1 MAASIRTITAVS
13 EPPPCLPGREIF
25 RPVEF
30 LCPDSQALR
39 SVRVLHP
46 YSNALAD
53 VFPQKRLLL
62 CQEAG
67 LQAVRKNRYVILA
80 KDFDMGHRS
89 NVKKPDFEFYNVG
102 LLAAGYAS
110 ALASLT
116 MSRTLRESVI
126 GAGRSNALLNH
137 RRGPSLNGAPNA
149 KDSADDH
156 LDLFSKSR
164 RSLSVASSDESDVPV
179 RLGRLSLG
187 SANQRKSGLE
197 DLLSS
202 AEGGKHDYDW
212 LLTPPG
218 TPLVSSSD
226 GNESSTGLMARRS
239 GPLVRSVSTT
249 KASRLSVSHSEN
261 NHASRPTRSSSVTRP
276 SVSSS
281 QYSTYSNNRSA
292 SILNTSS
299 ASVSSY
305 MRPSTPTNRSSS
317 IARPSTSSRSTTPAK
332 LRPSLSTSSV
342 DKPRPSQSS
351 RPSTPTSTRPQISA
365 NSNSTAP
372 RTTSR
377 PSTPTRRNSAP
388 SLSGP
393 STPGGPR
400 TNGRSSVASISRP
413 SSPGPPRVRTPPQP
427 IPIMLPDF
435 PLDKPPNLRT
445 TLPDRP
451 ISAGRSRPK
460 GNGEPPPNNTAA
472 VRRQSSP
479 IVSRGRL
486 AEPTGKGRIPG
497 NGHLADATRELS
509 TRKPVKTSADSTGFG
524 RTISKKS
531 LDMAIRHMDI
541 RNGSNGVRP
550 LTGSNLFPQSIR
562 STNQKTQ
569 PGAAVSTNGSL
580 SNSGNGAIAENIYRF
595 SEIGGEED
603 KSQYSAK
610 LSNSDIYESSRY
622 DMILLKEDM
631 KNSNWLH
638 SLDDKS
644 DQGSIFDHGFELLP
658 EPFGPL

>member
-1 MAASIRTITAVS
+1 
-13 EPPPCLPGREIF
+13 
-25 RPVEF
+25 
-30 LCPDSQALR
+30 
-39 SVRVLHP
+39 
-46 YSNALAD
+46 
-53 VFPQKRLLL
+53 
-62 CQEAG
+62 
-67 LQAVRKNRYVILA
+67 
-80 KDFDMGHRS
+80 
-89 NVKKPDFEFYNVG
+89 
-102 LLAAGYAS
+102 
-110 ALASLT
+110 
-116 MSRTLRESVI
+116 MSRTMRESVI
-126 GAGRSNALLNH
+126 GAGRSNSLLNH
-137 RRGPSLNGAPNA
+137 RRGPSLNGAPSA

-187 SANQRKSGLE
+187 SAKQGKSGLE
-197 DLLSS
+197 DLFSS

-226 GNESSTGLMARRS
+226 GNESSTGLTARRN

-261 NHASRPTRSSSVTRP
+261 NHTARPTRSSSVTRP

-281 QYSTYSNNRSA
+281 QYSTYSNNRST

-305 MRPSTPTNRSSS
+305 IRPSTPTYRSSS
-317 IARPSTSSRSTTPAK
+317 IARPLTPSTRPTSSRSTTPAK

-351 RPSTPTSTRPQISA
+351 RPSTPTSGPQISA
-365 NSNSTAP
+365 NSTSTAP
-372 RTTSR
+372 RSTSR

-388 SLSGP
+388 SLSPASGP

-400 TNGRSSVASISRP
+400 SSLTNGRSSVGSISRP
-413 SSPGPPRVRTPPQP
+413 SSPGPRIRTPPQ
-427 IPIMLPDF
+427 PIMLPDF
-435 PLDKPPNLRT
+435 PLDTPPNLRT

-451 ISAGRSRPK
+451 ISAGRSRPGVTLSAK
-460 GNGEPPPNNTAA
+460 GNGEPPPNNAA

-486 AEPTGKGRIPG
+486 AEPIGKGRITG
-497 NGHLADATRELS
+497 NGHLADAVDSRRELS
-509 TRKPVKTSADSTGFG
+509 TRKPLKTSADNSTGFG

-569 PGAAVSTNGSL
+569 PGAAVSSNGSL
-580 SNSGNGAIAENIYRF
+580 SNNGNGAIAENTYRF
-595 SEIGGEED
+595 SENGGEEE

-631 KNSNWLH
+631 KNANWLH